1 MLFVLLRASYIRHP
15 EFISGSHNS
24 MNKDSEQ
31 VQNDVQC
38 QIRRGK
44 IMAANPHLAA
54 IINYANYV
62 STKVFQ
68 NWACQNPYCSL

>member
-31 VQNDVQC
+31 VQNDV
-38 QIRRGK
+38 
-44 IMAANPHLAA
+44 
-54 IINYANYV
+54 
-62 STKVFQ
+62 
-68 NWACQNPYCSL
+68 